1 MTYDLFIA
9 LAIFASIAA
18 FTPGPN
24 NTLLM
29 ASGINFGFRKTLP
42 LILGVAIG
50 FPFMIACIGFGLGKI
65 FETYPMIYIAMKYI
79 GAAYMI
85 WLARKI
91 ATSKPA
97 GGQIAEVG
105 APMTFLQSCAFQWVN
120 PKAWVMAVTALS
132 AYTVAS
138 SYYTGVVV
146 VVATAL
152 VFGIGSATTWAL
164 FGVGLKH
171 VLNDERYFRMINI
184 GLALGLIASL
194 VPMLWH
200 S

>member
-9 LAIFASIAA
+9 LFIFGGIAA

-29 ASGINFGFRKTLP
+29 ASGINFGFRRTLP
-42 LILGVAIG
+42 LILGVCIG
-50 FPFMIACIGFGLGKI
+50 FPLMIGCIGLGLGRI
-65 FETYPMIYIAMKYI
+65 FETYPLIYKIMKYG
-79 GAAYMI
+79 GAAYML
-85 WLARKI
+85 WLAWKI
-91 ATSKPA
+91 ANSKPA
-97 GGQIAEVG
+97 GEGNGEVG
-105 APMTFLQSCAFQWVN
+105 KPMTFLQAAGFQWIN

-138 SYYTGVVV
+138 DYRFGVAAVV
-146 VVATAL
+146 STFVLMGLT
-152 VFGIGSATTWAL
+152 SATTWAL

-171 VLNDERYFRMINI
+171 ILNDVRYFRVINVC
-184 GLALGLIASL
+184 LALALVASL

-200 S
+200 